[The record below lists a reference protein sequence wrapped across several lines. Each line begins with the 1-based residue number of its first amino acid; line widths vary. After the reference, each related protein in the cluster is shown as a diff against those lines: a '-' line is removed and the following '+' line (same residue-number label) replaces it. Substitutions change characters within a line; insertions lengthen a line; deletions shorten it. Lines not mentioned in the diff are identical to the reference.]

1 MIKVGI
7 LGTGFGQ
14 THLEW
19 YGSVEGFQAVSIFGR
34 NPEKLQQIADKYELH
49 TTTKINEVIEDPS
62 IDLID
67 VCLPTEL
74 HAEWVIKALKNGK
87 HVFCETPVTYSSNEA
102 EAIRRASEKYGKNVF
117 INMFILFSAPHKLA
131 ADLLEKS
138 EYGKLIS
145 IRSYNKTSSRWGD
158 LGLYK
163 NITNFHNHMMDYVIR
178 LAGMPKAV
186 TAAGIDNGTQSI
198 VTSALIYDK
207 MYAVMESSS
216 AMPECCP
223 FEIGF
228 ELVCTE
234 GVIRCDAVYGD
245 YTNEAFSV
253 TKNGKPRE
261 TRDVTEVDDY
271 VEVVKHIKH
280 CLQNNKKSDRID
292 IANAID
298 SVKLK
303 EMIIRSMREATA
315 PDKLA

>member
-19 YGSVEGFQAVSIFGR
+19 YRNVEGFQAVSIFGR
-34 NPEKLQQIADKYELH
+34 NPEKLRQIADKYKIR
-49 TTTKINEVIEDPS
+49 TTTEINEVIEDPS

-74 HAEWVIKALKNGK
+74 HAEWVIKALENGK
-87 HVFCETPVTYSSNEA
+87 HVFCETPVTYSSDEA
-102 EAIRRASEKYGKNVF
+102 DAIRRASEKYGKNVF
-117 INMFILFSAPHKLA
+117 VSMFILFSAPHKLA
-131 ADLLEKS
+131 AELVEKS
-138 EYGKLIS
+138 ECGKLIS
-145 IRSYNKTSSRWGD
+145 IRSYNKTSARWGD

-186 TAAGIDNGTQSI
+186 TAAGIDYGAKSV
-198 VTSALIYDK
+198 VTSILTYDQL
-207 MYAVMESSS
+207 YAVMESSS
-216 AMPECCP
+216 AMPECNP

-245 YTNEAFSV
+245 YTNEVFSV
-253 TKNGKPRE
+253 TCNGKPRE
-261 TRDVTEVDDY
+261 AWDVTEVDDY

-292 IANAID
+292 IVNAID
-298 SVKLK
+298 SVRLK
-303 EMIIRSMREATA
+303 EMIVKSMREATA